1 MDLPR
6 SDGGAGEGMRRKVAF
21 ALAAAVLAASSG
33 TARPVSPAPVLAEDF
48 ESDQGAV
55 YRLLAE
61 DPRLVAMA
69 GEGVGGGRA
78 LRTTYVGGPT
88 GSGVMVRVI
97 PLGQAGSDYTLNYD
111 VRFDR
116 DFQFVLGGKM
126 HGLAPARPIAGG
138 KALRP
143 DGWSA
148 RVMWR
153 ENGRPVTY
161 TYHQDQGDQYGEDG
175 RAVRP
180 FAFAVGRYYAV
191 SLHVRLNDAGD
202 RSNGFVRLYVDG
214 ILVSAQEGVRLRGA
228 SGADGLISTFLFST
242 FHGGG
247 DPSWAPRDA
256 AGGYTDVHAYFDNL
270 AVYAGERIRKQPG
283 V

>member
-1 MDLPR
+1 MK
-6 SDGGAGEGMRRKVAF
+6 RRAAFAVAAA
-21 ALAAAVLAASSG
+21 ALAAPSGAAPLVPP
-33 TARPVSPAPVLAEDF
+33 TPVLAEDF
-48 ESDQGAV
+48 ESDQGVV
-55 YRLLAE
+55 YRLLAQ
-61 DPRLVAMA
+61 DSRLVAVA

-138 KALRP
+138 KALRL

-180 FAFAVGRYYAV
+180 FAFAVDRYYAV
-191 SLHVRLNDAGD
+191 SLHVRLNDAAD

-228 SGADGLISTFLFST
+228 SGAEGLISTFLFST

-256 AGGYTDVHAYFDNL
+256 AGGYADVRAYFDNL
-270 AVYAGERIRKQPG
+270 AVYPGERIRKRPG
-283 V
+283 A